1 MTEPA
6 AKPTPNPRVVVG
18 FLAVIIAVQGLY
30 SGIEILG
37 GGLDTTD
44 PLLTVAGLAYF
55 VYAALLGVFLIA
67 VWRKLRWAWALG
79 VALVIFDL
87 VLAGVQML
95 AGDTLE
101 SRLLGLLIDGGILYY
116 LFKPGIREMFTA

>member
-6 AKPTPNPRVVVG
+6 AEPGPNPRIVVG
-18 FLAVIIAVQGLY
+18 FLAVIIAVQGFY
-30 SGIEILG
+30 AGVEILG

-44 PLLTVAGLAYF
+44 PLMTVAGLAYF
-55 VYAALLGVFLIA
+55 VYAAMLGVFVIG

-79 VALVIFDL
+79 VAIVIFDL
-87 VLAGVQML
+87 ALAGLQIL

-101 SRLLGLLIDGGILYY
+101 SRLLGLLIDAGILYY
-116 LFKPGIREMFTA
+116 LFKPSIRAMFTA